1 MVPGNTLGFGEFYHK
16 TREGALP
23 GANKSDVQAL
33 PCGRATEHPEG
44 VRCPRL
50 SKR

>member
-23 GANKSDVQAL
+23 GANKSDVQAIVCTQHCSR
-33 PCGRATEHPEG
+33 PSAYE
-44 VRCPRL
+44 
-50 SKR
+50 